1 MPNEI
6 GPSALWTGQHL
17 GNHSAFLTLG
27 FLFPL
32 ERITDQ
38 QL

>member
-6 GPSALWTGQHL
+6 GLVALGTVQHL

-32 ERITDQ
+32 ERITAQ